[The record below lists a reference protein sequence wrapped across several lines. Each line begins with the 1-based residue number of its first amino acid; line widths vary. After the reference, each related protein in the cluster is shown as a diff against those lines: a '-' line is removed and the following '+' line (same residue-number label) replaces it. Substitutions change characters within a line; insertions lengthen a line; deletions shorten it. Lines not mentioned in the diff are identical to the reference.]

1 MPAQVTVSNRQRRHR
16 INVSDIQIMAEK
28 LSDQVCRNLN
38 DKPCAW
44 LSRSNLRE
52 IEGRGS
58 FSVVLVSD
66 KKIRELN
73 RLWRGFDKATD
84 VLSFPIDVEPP
95 TEDSIP
101 YELGEIIVSVDT
113 ARMQAEALDHS
124 FEREMAFLIV
134 HGMLHVLGFDHE
146 SKEEEKEMF
155 GRQRKILQAAGYP
168 RM

>member
-1 MPAQVTVSNRQRRHR
+1 MAPQVSVSNRQRRHSV
-16 INVSDIQIMAEK
+16 NLTDVDLMARS
-28 LSDQVCRNLN
+28 LAAQVCRNLK
-38 DKPCAW
+38 DSPCDW
-44 LSRSNLRE
+44 LSKSNVKE
-52 IEGRGS
+52 IEGRGE
-58 FSVVLVSD
+58 FSLVLVSD

-84 VLSFPIDVEPP
+84 VLSFPMDTEPP
-95 TEDSIP
+95 PADEP
-101 YELGEIIVSVDT
+101 YELGEIIVSLDT
-113 ARMQAEALDHS
+113 AKQQAEDLGHGID
-124 FEREMAFLIV
+124 RELAFLIV